1 MGVSVFEV
9 AAWHQLGR
17 ALTQLG
23 DHACACAALRH
34 ALVLDGGHAPTL
46 RALGN
51 LMFDY
56 GCLELALEYFDR
68 FSRKAEA

>member
-1 MGVSVFEV
+1 MGVTVFDV

-17 ALTQLG
+17 ALNQLG

-34 ALVLDGGHAPTL
+34 ALLLDGGHAPTL

-51 LMFDY
+51 LMFDC
-56 GCLELALEYFDR
+56 GRLELALEYFER
-68 FSRKAEA
+68 ISRRPEA